1 MNDMSQPLYIF
12 DLDETLI
19 SADSA
24 ILWHQFL
31 VKKGIIT
38 DPKFLTEDQR
48 LMTHYSA
55 GKLNMPEYLNFAMAP
70 LAHLTKEQVD
80 SLVDECV
87 EKYIMPTV
95 FPQALQLLA
104 QLKQD
109 NITTVLIS
117 ATVSFIVKKVAKQL
131 GIDHAMGIDML
142 VENGCYSA
150 TILGVASYREGKVT
164 RLESWLAEQTEI
176 FTDTYFYT
184 DSINDLP
191 LCKFSQYPHVVNP
204 CPQLACH
211 AQQQSWPQLA
221 WSPLT

>member
-1 MNDMSQPLYIF
+1 MSQALYIF

-19 SADSA
+19 GADSSV
-24 ILWHQFL
+24 LWHQFL

-38 DPKFLTEDQR
+38 DPTFLIEDQR
-48 LMTHYSA
+48 LMTQYSA
-55 GKLNMPEYLNFAMAP
+55 GQLDMPTYLDFAIAP
-70 LAHLTKEQVD
+70 LAKLPKEQVD

-117 ATVSFIVKKVAKQL
+117 ATVSFIVKKVAKKL
-131 GIDHAMGIDML
+131 GIEQAMGIDL
-142 VENGCYSA
+142 LIENGHYSA
-150 TILGVASYREGKVT
+150 NVLGVASYRKGKVT
-164 RLESWLAEQTEI
+164 RLESWLAEQTES
-176 FTDTYFYT
+176 FADLYFYT

-191 LCKFSQYPHVVNP
+191 LCLFSQYPHVVNP
-204 CPQLACH
+204 CPQLARYAETQH
-211 AQQQSWPQLA
+211 WPQLT
-221 WSPLT
+221 WSPLIKK

>member
-1 MNDMSQPLYIF
+1 MSQPLYIF

-19 SADSA
+19 NADSSM
-24 ILWHQFL
+24 IWHRFL
-31 VKKGIIT
+31 VEKNIVT
-38 DPKFLTEDQR
+38 DSNFLAEDRR
-48 LMTHYSA
+48 LMSLYSA
-55 GKLNMPEYLNFAMAP
+55 GKLDMPTYLNFSMTP
-70 LAHLTKEQVD
+70 LTKLTKEQVD

-95 FPQALQLLA
+95 FPQAQQLLA

-117 ATVSFIVKKVAKQL
+117 ATVSFIVKKVANKL
-131 GIDHAMGIDML
+131 GIEHAMGVDML
-142 VENGCYSA
+142 VESGCYSA
-150 TILGVASYREGKVT
+150 NILGVASYREGKVT

-191 LCKFSQYPHVVNP
+191 LCLFSQYPHVVNP
-204 CPQLACH
+204 CPQLARY
-211 AQQQSWPQLA
+211 AQTENWPQLA